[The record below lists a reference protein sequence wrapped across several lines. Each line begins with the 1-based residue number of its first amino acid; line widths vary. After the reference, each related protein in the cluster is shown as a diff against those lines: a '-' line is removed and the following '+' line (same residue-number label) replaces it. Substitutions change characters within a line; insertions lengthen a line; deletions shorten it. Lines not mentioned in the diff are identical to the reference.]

1 MRMMGSATHYKMMAF
16 RKDHRL
22 QLTGWDLD
30 FHLVHCKLTSSGC
43 PHMPCMISQI
53 GSWETKLQLSKEMV
67 YRLSTRAPD
76 TRKRDSV
83 KQASKQLSL
92 KESKIDLAQRLVAAE
107 LAQAMQKREI
117 ISTRVSSEMSEK
129 QRNLSRDTVCRG
141 SCWLGC

>member
-1 MRMMGSATHYKMMAF
+1 
-16 RKDHRL
+16 
-22 QLTGWDLD
+22 
-30 FHLVHCKLTSSGC
+30 
-43 PHMPCMISQI
+43 
-53 GSWETKLQLSKEMV
+53 MV

-76 TRKRDSV
+76 TRKRDYV

-141 SCWLGC
+141 SC